1 VIFAGLA
8 VVLLVVAWR
17 RVAVVTPA
25 AETATPR
32 ETADATIRRDK
43 FGDS

>member
-1 VIFAGLA
+1 

-17 RVAVVTPA
+17 RVAVVTSE
-25 AETATPR
+25 AERAVVA
-32 ETADATIRRDK
+32 EKVDATIRRDK